1 MNIEF
6 EWAAKDFT
14 QGQLNAMVKKLIEA
28 AGKDAPM
35 KLLRDELEISVKKIL
50 GGLKLISDKITV
62 GPLTKTFD
70 SKDFFRNENKSVRL
84 YIWDGF
90 KDRVLAHAGKV
101 SKQPATDLVS
111 YDLVKPMYDSEIR
124 AELPKNHVF
133 AIDDLW
139 MIAELIKNDKLLKNG
154 YANLF
159 YVQVDALVLVVSVH
173 RNGSEWCVNAW
184 RLGGTGQWYGG
195 RRVFSRNG

>member
-70 SKDFFRNENKSVRL
+70 SKEFFRNENKIVRL

-111 YDLVKPMYDSEIR
+111 YDLVKPMHDSEIR
-124 AELPKNHVF
+124 DELPTNHLF
-133 AIDDLW
+133 AVDDLW
-139 MIAELIKNDKLLKNG
+139 MIAELIKNGKLLKNG
-154 YANLF
+154 CTNLF
-159 YVQVDALVLVVSVH
+159 YVQVSALVLVVRV
-173 RNGSEWCVNAW
+173 RWDGSGWNVSAW
-184 RLGGTGQWYGG
+184 NLGGHGQWNDGS
-195 RRVFSRNG
+195 RVFSRNG

>member
-1 MNIEF
+1 MSIEF

-28 AGKDAPM
+28 VGKDAPM

-70 SKDFFRNENKSVRL
+70 PKEFFRNENKSVAL

-90 KDRVLAHAGKV
+90 KNHVLAHVSKV
-101 SKQPATDLVS
+101 SKQPIVS
-111 YDLVKPMYDSEIR
+111 LSSYELTKPMYDSEIR
-124 AELPKNHVF
+124 AELPTNHVF
-133 AIDDLW
+133 VIDDLW

-159 YVQVDALVLVVSVH
+159 YVQVGARVIVVLV
-173 RNGSEWCVNAW
+173 NWDGSGWDVIDWDLDE
-184 RLGGTGQWYGG
+184 RG
-195 RRVFSRNG
+195 RWFDGIRVFSRNG

>member
-28 AGKDAPM
+28 VGKDAPM

-50 GGLKLISDKITV
+50 GGLKLISDKITI

-70 SKDFFRNENKSVRL
+70 PKEFFRNENNSVAL

-90 KDRVLAHAGKV
+90 KNHVLAHASKV
-101 SKQPATDLVS
+101 SKQPVVS
-111 YDLVKPMYDSEIR
+111 LSSYELTKPMYDSEIR
-124 AELPKNHVF
+124 AELPTNHVF
-133 AIDDLW
+133 VIDDLW

-159 YVQVDALVLVVSVH
+159 YVQVGARVVIVRVYWDGSGWLVH
-173 RNGSEWCVNAW
+173 AW
-184 RLGGTGQWYGG
+184 GLGEGGRGHGG